1 MKLINPVDMV
11 RKAREAGYAVPAFN
25 TNGGSYDITRAAV
38 EAAEELNSPLI
49 LQTYENNLPYRG
61 FGHSARIAE
70 LFAKEAAIAIALQ
83 LDHGHSP
90 DSCRVALAAGYAA
103 AMIDG
108 SGMPFDE
115 NVSVT
120 REALAIAREAGA
132 ALEGEIG
139 HIAIRGADGE
149 VPAAPKTDIQ
159 EAEEFAKQTGLDF
172 LAVAIG
178 TTHGLF
184 ESQTDIDLGLLQ
196 ALRETLDVP
205 LVLHGAGG
213 VPLDLLSKC
222 VSSGIAKANFGEVF
236 RAPYVRYFMDLA
248 QTMDHQGHP
257 WRIMRG
263 VKDRLKDDMKEL
275 MRALGAE
282 GKGEVS
288 TL

>member
-1 MKLINPVDMV
+1 MTSPVLRSSDLCEE
-11 RKAREAGYAVPAFN
+11 KARGEGYAVPAFN

-38 EAAEELNSPLI
+38 EAAEELSSPLI

-61 FGHSARIAE
+61 CGHSARIAE
-70 LFAKEAAIAIALQ
+70 LFAQEATIPIALQ

-90 DSCRVALAAGYAA
+90 DSCRAALAAGYTCV
-103 AMIDG
+103 MIDG

-115 NVSVT
+115 NVRVT
-120 REALAIAREAGA
+120 RQALAIAREAKA

-139 HIAIRGADGE
+139 HIAIRRADGQ
-149 VPAAPKTDIQ
+149 VSAAPKTDVQ
-159 EAEEFAKQTGLDF
+159 EAREFVKQTGVDF

-184 ESQTDIDLGLLQ
+184 ESQTDIDFDLLRV
-196 ALRETLDVP
+196 LRESVGVP
-205 LVLHGAGG
+205 LVLHGTGG

-236 RAPYVRYFMDLA
+236 RAPYIRHFVELS
-248 QTMDHQGHP
+248 QTMDHRGHP
-257 WRIMRG
+257 WRIMRA

-275 MRALGAE
+275 IRVLGAE
-282 GKGEVS
+282 GKGK
-288 TL
+288 